1 MKSSTGVST
10 ICIGLSATDTLSHP
24 LISMPT
30 HKVDFAPASTEV
42 FELARAQFVVVFADD
57 EDLYLERVSQVSW

>member
-10 ICIGLSATDTLSHP
+10 ICSGLSATDTLSHP

-42 FELARAQFVVVFADD
+42 FELARAQFKMVFAQDGSASKIK
-57 EDLYLERVSQVSW
+57 LKVSF